1 MSKTAED
8 AKRRHDLE
16 QRHIAKPSQE
26 IRVRMDND
34 RINDGCIRC
43 CDLSRI
49 SLTQLYRSIK
59 RQRLR
64 VVVEAVVSDLRLAKA
79 DAFEQGARGSS
90 TVEFTV
96 NGGDATNWSYT
107 ITDAIDG
114 LLVTRSSSGFSGSIA
129 MAITDFEDS
138 DSDTLPDVTFTA
150 DRGLDSGG
158 DGSIQLTIDASTSAT
173 INRNLMGL
181 LSVCSNDDLGYPI
194 CGS

>member
-1 MSKTAED
+1 MIELMTAVSVV
-8 AKRRHDLE
+8 AIL
-16 QRHIAKPSQE
+16 AALALPSYTE
-26 IRVRMDND
+26 
-34 RINDGCIRC
+34 
-43 CDLSRI
+43 
-49 SLTQLYRSIK
+49 SIK

-96 NGGDATNWSYT
+96 NGGDATTWSYT
-107 ITDAIDG
+107 VTDAIDG
-114 LLVTRSSSGFSGSIA
+114 LLVTRSSSGFAGSVA

-181 LSVCSNDDLGYPI
+181 LSVCSNDDLGYPT